1 MMQVIVVVAEKPSVA
16 RDIARVLGAR
26 ERGEGALF
34 GAGYA
39 VTWAIGHLV
48 TLASPE
54 QIDPR
59 WRSWS
64 FATLPMLPTRFPL
77 HVIDQTKNQFE
88 VVRRLLCAPET
99 REVVCATDA
108 GREGELIF
116 RHIAELCA
124 ISVPVRRLWISSL
137 TDEAIRAGFR
147 KLKPSQEFDGLADA
161 ARARSR
167 ADWLVGMNLSRAYTL
182 WARDGQR
189 SQSDER
195 EVFSVGRVQTPT
207 LSILVERERQI
218 RAFVP
223 EDYLEIEIDV
233 AKSAEAPDSEQFS
246 ARFVESHDD
255 NEPARLFVTHAG
267 EPKSGEAPQ
276 DGRARA
282 DAIVARATRGT
293 ARVHSITREEKR
305 ARPPLLYDLTEL
317 QRHASR
323 LYGFSASRTLE
334 LAQRLYEEHK
344 LLSYPRTDSRHLS
357 SDIEKELPQIVAA
370 VRAPYEALLEPATGE
385 RPLGKRFV
393 DDAQVKDHHAIIPT
407 GKQGRL
413 APGSDESKLY
423 DLVVRRLLQAYQS
436 DYRWAVTQLRLEI
449 ETPGEASQQAISDR
463 YLATGSTVID
473 EGQRRLEVKTRR
485 DSSAGEP
492 LLPALTRGEP
502 VHVRS
507 ARADEKRTR
516 PPPHHTEASLL
527 TAMETAGRTLEDKEL
542 EQAMR
547 ERGLGTPATRA
558 AIIEALITRAYLVR
572 DAKTLRATPKGEALI
587 DAVHPHVKSP
597 AMTGEWEHKLRQMEQ
612 NARDLPG
619 FMREIEAFIR
629 AVLNK
634 GGAPAPSLP
643 TSHPPLPPSHP
654 PLPPGEGRGEGSAT
668 LSLPLSRGERGPET
682 LSRGERGPGER
693 GPARPRDLDAL
704 LAQCFGFATFRPHQ
718 REVSEQL
725 VAGRDVL
732 LVMPTGAGKSL
743 CYQLPGVARG
753 GTTLVVSPLI
763 ALMEDQAQ
771 KLQRQGFS
779 AARIHSGLGRE
790 AARETCRL
798 YLRGELDF
806 LFIAPERLR
815 VPGFPELL
823 EKRPPALIAVDEAHC
838 ISQWGHDFRPDYRM
852 LAERLPRKSPVP
864 LVALTATATPEVQ
877 QDIVEQL
884 KLRTPLL
891 SIHGFRRDNLSVQ
904 VVDALPST
912 REQLAH
918 TLLAQPGRLPAI
930 VYAPTRTRADEI
942 AQSLGREFR
951 TLAYHAGMEGSARD
965 RVQTQFLSGE
975 VDIIVATI
983 AFGMGIDKPDVRTVL
998 HVASPATVEGYYQEI
1013 GRAGRDQ
1020 KPALAVMLCSIG
1032 DRRMHDFFFERDY
1045 PDTNELVRAFEQ
1057 LSDAPVFKGSLA
1069 RKLGLEDDA
1078 LDRILDRLYAHG
1090 GALIDFDDQVTRG
1103 HDGFLRGYPKQR
1115 ATRAALLA
1123 HMSRYI
1129 QGDGCRMAA
1138 LVHHF
1143 GDHEDERKQCGSC
1156 DRCQPAHVA
1165 LPQAA
1170 IQPARLSRTSRDT
1183 AHAGLPAGSR
1193 RRAAPSGTRSEPRA
1207 STARVRGRISTRTVE
1222 SASQEAPQKLV
1233 AALKNFRRD
1242 EAKARAIPAYHV
1254 LTDRALYALAL
1265 EQPRSEAELLAVR
1278 GIGQSVAKRYGFRLL
1293 EIVRDAL

>member
-1 MMQVIVVVAEKPSVA
+1 MSNVIVVVAEKPSVA

-54 QIDPR
+54 QIDAR
-59 WRSWS
+59 WRSWNL
-64 FATLPMLPTRFPL
+64 ATLPMLPAHFPL
-77 HVIDQTKNQFE
+77 HVIDQTRSQFE
-88 VVRRLLCAPET
+88 VVRRLVCARET

-116 RHIAELCA
+116 RHIAELCEIA
-124 ISVPVRRLWISSL
+124 VPVRRLWISSL
-137 TDEAIRAGFR
+137 TDEAIREGFR
-147 KLKPSQEFDGLADA
+147 KLKPSRAFDGLADA

-182 WARDGQR
+182 WARENGR
-189 SQSDER
+189 AHNEER

-233 AKSAEAPDSEQFS
+233 VPQAGREQNEDGKFS
-246 ARFVESHDD
+246 ARFVESHEH
-255 NEPARLFVTHAG
+255 NEPSRLFN
-267 EPKSGEAPQ
+267 ENE
-276 DGRARA
+276 RAA
-282 DAIVARATRGT
+282 AIVARATSGV
-293 ARVHSITREEKR
+293 ASVHSVTREEKR

-370 VRAPYEALLEPATGE
+370 VRAPYEALLEQGTGQK
-385 RPLGKRFV
+385 PLGKRFV

-407 GKQGRL
+407 GKSGRL
-413 APGSDESKLY
+413 APGSDEHKLY

-436 DYRWAVTQLRLEI
+436 DYRWAVTQVRLSI
-449 ETPGEASQQAISDR
+449 ETVAESCSRADPRASTAREEAHCDR
-463 YLATGSTVID
+463 YLATGSTVLE

-485 DSSAGEP
+485 DSQHAEP
-492 LLPALTRGEP
+492 LLPALERGQS
-502 VHVRS
+502 VHVLE

-597 AMTGEWEHKLRQMEQ
+597 AMTGEWEHKLRQIEHE
-612 NARDLPG
+612 ARDLPG

-629 AVLNK
+629 EVLGK
-634 GGAPAPSLP
+634 AGGSGPTLARAGLVEPPRRDESARNIAHVARSTSAESYAPASVVRAPS
-643 TSHPPLPPSHP
+643 S
-654 PLPPGEGRGEGSAT
+654 EV
-668 LSLPLSRGERGPET
+668 SLT
-682 LSRGERGPGER
+682 N
-693 GPARPRDLDAL
+693 GPARSDRPRELHAL
-704 LAQCFGFATFRPHQ
+704 LAKCFGFSAFRPHQ
-718 REVSEQL
+718 HEVAEKL

-763 ALMEDQAQ
+763 ALMEDQVQ
-771 KLQRQGFS
+771 KLQKQGFS

-790 AARETCRL
+790 SARETCRQ

-823 EKRPPALIAVDEAHC
+823 EKRPPTLIAIDEAHC

-852 LAERLPRKSPVP
+852 LSERLPRKSGTP

-877 QDIVEQL
+877 RDIVEQL
-884 KLRTPLL
+884 KMHTPLL

-904 VVDALPST
+904 IVDALPST

-930 VYAPTRTRADEI
+930 VYAPTRTRADEM
-942 AQSLGREFR
+942 ALSLGRRFR
-951 TLAYHAGMEGSARD
+951 ALAYHAGMEGSLREQ
-965 RVQTQFLSGE
+965 VQSRFLSGE

-1045 PDTNELVRAFEQ
+1045 PDTNDLVRAFEL
-1057 LSDAPVFKGSLA
+1057 LSDVPVFKGSLA
-1069 RKLGLEDDA
+1069 RKLGLDDDA
-1078 LDRILDRLYAHG
+1078 LDRVLDRLYAHG
-1090 GALIDFDDQVTRG
+1090 GALIDYEDQVTRG
-1103 HDGFLRGYPKQR
+1103 SAAFLRNYPKQR

-1123 HMSRYI
+1123 HMNRYVRCE
-1129 QGDGCRMAA
+1129 GCRMAA

-1143 GDHEDERKQCGSC
+1143 GDAEDDRKQCGSC

-1165 LPQAA
+1165 LHAEPV
-1170 IQPARLSRTSRDT
+1170 PARATRTSRDI
-1183 AHAGLPAGSR
+1183 ARHANVPAGSR
-1193 RRAAPSGTRSEPRA
+1193 RRVTKVRPRK
-1207 STARVRGRISTRTVE
+1207 VERISE
-1222 SASQEAPQKLV
+1222 SSGEDAPQKLV
-1233 AALKNFRRD
+1233 DALKNFRRD
-1242 EAKARAIPAYHV
+1242 EAKARSIPAFHV
-1254 LTDRALYALAL
+1254 LTDRALYALAV

-1293 EIVRDAL
+1293 EIVRDTL

>member
-1 MMQVIVVVAEKPSVA
+1 VIVVVAEKPSVA
-16 RDIARVLGAR
+16 RDIARVLGAK

-64 FATLPMLPTRFPL
+64 FATLPMLPARFPL
-77 HVIDQTKNQFE
+77 HVIDQTRTQFE
-88 VVRRLLCAPET
+88 VVRRLVCARET

-116 RHIAELCA
+116 RHIAELCQIA
-124 ISVPVRRLWISSL
+124 VPVHRLWISSL
-137 TDEAIRAGFR
+137 TDEAIREGFR
-147 KLKPSQEFDGLADA
+147 KLKPSRAFDGLADA

-182 WARDGQR
+182 AARSSRTRDE
-189 SQSDER
+189 ER

-207 LSILVERERQI
+207 LSILVERDRQI

-223 EDYLEIEIDV
+223 EDYLEIEIEV
-233 AKSAEAPDSEQFS
+233 TPEAQPGNGSGEQAPSFN
-246 ARFVESHDD
+246 ARFVESHED
-255 NEPARLFVTHAG
+255 NEPARLFKQA
-267 EPKSGEAPQ
+267 E
-276 DGRARA
+276 RAA
-282 DAIVARATRGT
+282 AIVARATRGH
-293 ARVHSITREEKR
+293 AGVHSVTREEKR

-317 QRHASR
+317 QRHAAR

-344 LLSYPRTDSRHLS
+344 LLSYPRTDSRHLT
-357 SDIEKELPQIVAA
+357 SDIERELPQIVAA
-370 VRAPYEALLEPATGE
+370 VRGPYESLLEEGTGTK
-385 RPLGKRFV
+385 PLGKRFV
-393 DDAQVKDHHAIIPT
+393 DDTQVKDHHAIIPT

-413 APGSDESKLY
+413 APGSDEHKVY
-423 DLVVRRLLQAYQS
+423 DLVVRRLLAAYQS
-436 DYRWAVTQLRLEI
+436 DYRWAVTQLRLSI
-449 ETPGEASQQAISDR
+449 TCSRADLRASTDTPADTHDQDDDAVCDR
-463 YLATGSTVID
+463 YLATGSTVLE
-473 EGQRRLEVKTRR
+473 EGMRRLDVKTRR
-485 DSSAGEP
+485 DSQHAEA
-492 LLPALTRGEP
+492 LLPALHEGQT
-502 VHVRS
+502 VHVQS
-507 ARADEKRTR
+507 AHADEKRTR
-516 PPPHHTEASLL
+516 PPPHHSEASLL

-558 AIIEALITRAYLVR
+558 AIIEALIARAYLVR
-572 DAKTLRATPKGEALI
+572 VEKTLRATPKGEALI

-597 AMTGEWEHKLRQMEQ
+597 AMTGEWEHKLRQIERE
-612 NARDLPG
+612 ARDLDS

-629 AVLNK
+629 EVLGK
-634 GGAPAPSLP
+634 LG
-643 TSHPPLPPSHP
+643 
-654 PLPPGEGRGEGSAT
+654 
-668 LSLPLSRGERGPET
+668 
-682 LSRGERGPGER
+682 GPGTQARYTGGGGREDAELGSRAQPRGAVQGTFESRER
-693 GPARPRDLDAL
+693 TAALRGASEPSPTAAARARAERPRELDAL
-704 LAQCFGFATFRPHQ
+704 LAQCFGFSKFRPHQ
-718 REVSEQL
+718 REVAEQL

-771 KLQRQGFS
+771 KLDKQGFS

-790 AARETCRL
+790 AARESCRA

-823 EKRPPALIAVDEAHC
+823 EKRPPALIAIDEAHC

-852 LAERLPRKSPVP
+852 LSERLPRRSGVP

-877 QDIVEQL
+877 RDIVTQL
-884 KLRTPLL
+884 KMRDPLL

-904 VVDALPST
+904 VIDALPST

-918 TLLAQPGRLPAI
+918 NLLGQPGRLPAI
-930 VYAPTRTRADEI
+930 VYAPTRARADEM
-942 AQSLGREFR
+942 AQSLGRRFR
-951 TLAYHAGMEGSARD
+951 AVAYHAGLEGALRE
-965 RVQTQFLSGE
+965 RAQAQFLDGE
-975 VDIIVATI
+975 IDVVVATI

-998 HVASPATVEGYYQEI
+998 HLASPATVEGYYQEI

-1020 KPALAVMLCSIG
+1020 KPALALMLCSIG

-1045 PDTNELVRAFEQ
+1045 PDLSELARAFAQ
-1057 LSDAPVFKGSLA
+1057 LSDTPMFRGSLA
-1069 RKLGLEDDA
+1069 SKLGLEDDV
-1078 LDRILDRLYAHG
+1078 LDRVLDRLFGHG
-1090 GALIDFDDQVTRG
+1090 GVSIDYDDQVTRG
-1103 HDGFLRGYPKQR
+1103 SDAFLLSYPKQR
-1115 ATRAALLA
+1115 ATRAALLS
-1123 HMSRYI
+1123 HMNRYI
-1129 QGDGCRMAA
+1129 QGEGCRMAA

-1143 GDHEDERKQCGSC
+1143 GDAEDERKPCGTC

-1165 LPQAA
+1165 LEVKHTAPTRAT
-1170 IQPARLSRTSRDT
+1170 RTSRDT
-1183 AHAGLPAGSR
+1183 ALHKGSPVGSMR
-1193 RRAAPSGTRSEPRA
+1193 GVA
-1207 STARVRGRISTRTVE
+1207 RGRGRTRAPAREAAGME
-1222 SASQEAPQKLV
+1222 SADAPQKLV
-1233 AALKNFRRD
+1233 DALKTFRRD
-1242 EAKARAIPAYHV
+1242 EAKARSIPAIHV
-1254 LTDRALYALAL
+1254 LSDRALYALAV
-1265 EQPRSEAELLAVR
+1265 EQPRSEAELLRVR
-1278 GIGQSVAKRYGFRLL
+1278 GIGQSVARRYGFRLL